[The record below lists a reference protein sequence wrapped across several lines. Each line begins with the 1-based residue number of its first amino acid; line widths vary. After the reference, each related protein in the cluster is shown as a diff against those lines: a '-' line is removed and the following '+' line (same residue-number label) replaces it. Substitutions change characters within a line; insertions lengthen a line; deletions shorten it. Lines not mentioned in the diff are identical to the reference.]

1 MVCTQIREEA
11 AMGSG
16 LEPSTRGEK
25 STYLPDGPGRNGDP
39 ERWLLIRD
47 ALFLQPKLVLEGLKD
62 LLLGPVALVA
72 AGIDLVRGSRPG
84 RTRAFYEVLRVGRQF
99 EGWLNLYGA
108 LPAEDADETALVR
121 GDPVGID
128 AQFGRIE
135 QALLHEHARGGV
147 TTRLR
152 RNVDLWLDKLDNL
165 TRK

>member
-1 MVCTQIREEA
+1 
-11 AMGSG
+11 MGSG
-16 LEPSTRGEK
+16 LEPSTRREK
-25 STYLPDGPGRNGDP
+25 LPYPPDEPGRNGDP

-84 RTRAFYEVLRVGRQF
+84 RPRAFYVVLRFGRQF

-108 LPAEDADETALVR
+108 LPADDADETALVR
-121 GDPVGID
+121 VDPVGID
-128 AQFGRIE
+128 AQFGKIE
-135 QALLHEHARGGV
+135 QALLQEHARGGV

-152 RNVDLWLDKLDNL
+152 QKVDLWLDKLEDL

>member
-1 MVCTQIREEA
+1 
-11 AMGSG
+11 MGSG
-16 LEPSTRGEK
+16 LEPSTPREK
-25 STYLPDGPGRNGDP
+25 LPDPPDEPGRDGDP

-72 AGIDLVRGSRPG
+72 AGIDMVRGLRPG
-84 RTRAFYEVLRVGRQF
+84 RPRAFYEVLRFGRQF

-108 LPAEDADETALVR
+108 LPADDADETALVR
-121 GDPVGID
+121 ADPVGID
-128 AQFGRIE
+128 AQFGKIE
-135 QALLHEHARGGV
+135 QVLLQEHARGGV

-152 RNVDLWLDKLDNL
+152 QNVDLWFDKLEDL